1 MQATKY
7 IWQNGNIVK
16 WDDAK
21 THVLSHALH
30 YGSGVYEGIRVYQG
44 SKNSAIFCLDE
55 HVERLLSSAKA
66 LDFDLPYSHKDIFN
80 AIKITIELN
89 GLSEGYIR
97 PLIYSGYN
105 ELGISAKNNPVEMI
119 IACWPWPKYHTN
131 GSLDVKLSNYIRI
144 HPRSTKVDAKISGH
158 YVNSLM
164 AILEI
169 KNTHYHEVLL
179 LDDNGYI
186 SEASSAN
193 IFIVKNNILY
203 TPKLGTILPG
213 ITRNVVIQVARDLG
227 YEVVETNL
235 VVDDLL
241 NADEAFFTG
250 TAVEV
255 ISIRSLDDKIIGS
268 ANINPVTNILKNK
281 YLSIVKGNCIDQY
294 SHLLT
299 HVYPLN
305 IDDFNLAQIKLQ
317 EKLLDYSK

>member
-21 THVLSHALH
+21 THVLSHGLH

-44 SKNSAIFCLDE
+44 VKESAIFCLEE
-55 HVERLLSSAKA
+55 HVERLINSAKA
-66 LDFDLPYSHKDIFN
+66 LDFDLPYSYRDIIN
-80 AIKITIELN
+80 AIKITIEIN
-89 GLSEGYIR
+89 GLNEGYIR

-105 ELGISAKNNPVEMI
+105 QLGISAKNNPVEMI
-119 IACWPWPKYHTN
+119 IACWPWPKYHAH
-131 GSLDVKLSNYIRI
+131 SALDVKLSSYIRI
-144 HPRSTKVDAKISGH
+144 HPKSTKVDAKIAGH

-164 AILEI
+164 ATLEI

-179 LDDNGYI
+179 LDDQDYI

-193 IFIVKNNILY
+193 IFIIKDQVLY

-213 ITRNVVIQVARDLG
+213 ITRDVVIKIAGDMG
-227 YEVVETNL
+227 YNVIETNL
-235 VVDDLL
+235 IVDDLL

-255 ISIRSLDDKIIGS
+255 TSIRSLDDKLIGEADS
-268 ANINPVTNILKNK
+268 HPITDILKNK
-281 YLSIVKGNCIDQY
+281 YLSLVKGDCMEY
-294 SHLLT
+294 SNLLT
-299 HVYPLN
+299 NVSPIIVDSLELAK
-305 IDDFNLAQIKLQ
+305 IKLAQQML
-317 EKLLDYSK
+317 EYSK

>member
-7 IWQNGNIVK
+7 IWQNGTIIK
-16 WDDAK
+16 WEDAK

-30 YGSGVYEGIRVYQG
+30 YGSGVYEGIRVYKG
-44 SKNSAIFCLDE
+44 AIKSAIFCLNE

-66 LDFDLPYSHKDIFN
+66 LDFNLPYSHKEIFN
-80 AIKITIELN
+80 AIKVTIELN
-89 GLSEGYIR
+89 GLTEGYIR

-105 ELGISAKNNPVEMI
+105 QLGISAKNNPIEMI
-119 IACWPWPKYHTN
+119 IACWPWPKYHAHN
-131 GSLDVKLSNYIRI
+131 SLDVKLSSYIRI
-144 HPRSTKVDAKISGH
+144 HPKSTKVDAKISGH

-179 LDDNGYI
+179 LDDKGYI

-193 IFIVKNNILY
+193 IFIVKSGTIY

-213 ITRNVVIQVARDLG
+213 ITRDVIIKIAKDMQYKVI
-227 YEVVETNL
+227 ETNL

-255 ISIRSLDDKIIGS
+255 TSIRSLDDSIIGKE
-268 ANINPVTNILKNK
+268 NIYPITEILKNR
-281 YLSIVKGNCIDQY
+281 YLSVVKGDVIEYKNLITNVNPI
-294 SHLLT
+294 L
-299 HVYPLN
+299 
-305 IDDFNLAQIKLQ
+305 IDDFNVAKNIFAEQMLSL
-317 EKLLDYSK
+317 S